1 MSKKISK
8 EIIQVAGIVIVLLLF
23 VGTFSFVVD
32 LIAPSPKN
40 SFSKGE
46 FRDNNFRH
54 YFEFKETFTLVQV
67 VLATLNSFL
76 LVYLLF
82 NYVSLYNQIKSKFAL
97 GLIVAATSFLAF
109 TFTAN
114 PVIHSF
120 FGFRGSG
127 LGPFAMLP
135 LIFSLIVT
143 LVLIYLSKE

>member
-1 MSKKISK
+1 MNKKISK
-8 EIIQVAGIVIVLLLF
+8 EIIQVTGIVVALLLF
-23 VGTFSFVVD
+23 VGLFSIAVD
-32 LIAPSPKN
+32 SVAPSPREARPKFDFKDPN
-40 SFSKGE
+40 F
-46 FRDNNFRH
+46 NN
-54 YFEFKETFTLVQV
+54 YFEFKEKFTLVQAI
-67 VLATLNSFL
+67 LAIINSIL

-109 TFTAN
+109 TFAAN
-114 PVIHSF
+114 PIIHSF

-143 LVLIYLSKE
+143 VVLIYLSKE